1 MSGVRRK
8 HFKVESLPEEA
19 KAFVDEELSKTR
31 KKLTLAQIC
40 DEVKAKWGENISQAG
55 LCRYSKSFQHHQENM
70 IYLLEQAESLMGRLN
85 GTGIELSEMAQ
96 AMVVSDI
103 TYILARG
110 GNDMDALNKLGRT
123 LALLGRA
130 GAQQAQAKI
139 RHGKVFKSF
148 ERRIIKRLREEAS
161 KDPDLA
167 ERLEAIVTREAERM
181 AKESA

>member
-1 MSGVRRK
+1 MSVRRK

-19 KAFVDEELSKTR
+19 KAFVDKELSKTR

-40 DEVKAKWGENISQAG
+40 DEVKAGWNEDISQAG
-55 LCRYSKSFQHHQENM
+55 LCRYSKSFQHQQENM
-70 IYLLEQAESLMGRLN
+70 IYLIEQAGDLMGRLN

-103 TYILARG
+103 TFILARG
-110 GNDMDALNKLGRT
+110 GSDADALNKFGRT

-130 GAQQAQAKI
+130 GAQQAQVKI
-139 RHGKVFKSF
+139 RHGKAFKSF

-161 KDPDLA
+161 KDPELA
-167 ERLEAIVTREAERM
+167 ERLEGIVADEAERM